1 MIDSVRRQRRA
12 TSVPSTATILKLYVV
27 SGTRSSERAVAA
39 LQQLGA
45 DLAGEVA
52 IEVVDVREQPEV
64 AEAER
69 IIATPML
76 VRVAPEPRRRVV
88 GDLSDLERVRW
99 GLGLGGG
106 V

>member
-1 MIDSVRRQRRA
+1 
-12 TSVPSTATILKLYVV
+12 VPSTTTILKLYVV
-27 SGTRSSERAVAA
+27 SGTHSSDRAVVA
-39 LQQLGA
+39 LQQLSA
-45 DLAGEVA
+45 DLPGEVS

-76 VRVAPEPRRRVV
+76 VRIAPRPCRRVV
-88 GDLSDLERVRW
+88 GDLSDVERVRF

-106 V
+106 A

>member
-1 MIDSVRRQRRA
+1 VS
-12 TSVPSTATILKLYVV
+12 STATILKLYVV
-27 SGTRSSERAVAA
+27 SGTPSSDRAVAA
-39 LQQLGA
+39 VAHLRAALP
-45 DLAGEVA
+45 GEVA
-52 IEVVDVREQPEV
+52 IEIVDVREHPQV

-106 V
+106 A